1 MDTGVIAVAN
11 QKGGVGKTTIAM
23 NVAAGLMRR
32 RSCIVIDSDPQ
43 GSATLWTELSGD
55 PSRFPVEVVL
65 AEDRLDKQVEQ
76 LQAEFDYIVIDCP
89 PEIKSGSIMGVM
101 SVSQVLLVPL
111 LPSPM
116 DLWAS
121 TRIEELIKQ
130 AQKRNPKILPF
141 ILLNQIEPRSAM
153 SRGMDDA
160 LQEINIP
167 VLRNRLGRRA
177 SYRTSALEGCSVYD
191 LGYRGRAASEEIDG
205 VIDEVLGYE

>member
-11 QKGGVGKTTIAM
+11 QKGGVGKTTVAM
-23 NVAAGLMRR
+23 NMAAGLIRR
-32 RSCIVIDSDPQ
+32 HGSCIVIDSDPQ

-65 AEDRLDKQVEQ
+65 AEDKLDKQVAR
-76 LQAEFDYIVIDCP
+76 LQTEFDYIVIDCP
-89 PEIKSGSIMGVM
+89 PEIKSGSIMSVM
-101 SVSQVLLVPL
+101 SISQILLVPL
-111 LPSPM
+111 LPSPV

-121 TRIEELIKQ
+121 TRIEELVKR
-130 AQKRNPKILPF
+130 AQKKNPKILAY

-153 SRGMDDA
+153 SRGMDEA
-160 LQEINIP
+160 LQEIDIP

-191 LGYRGRAASEEIDG
+191 LGYRGRVASEEIDG
-205 VIDEVLGYE
+205 VIDEVLGL

>member
-1 MDTGVIAVAN
+1 M
-11 QKGGVGKTTIAM
+11 
-23 NVAAGLMRR
+23 
-32 RSCIVIDSDPQ
+32 IDSDPQ